1 MSIDTFLFG
10 FAALAFAAI
19 IIHALT
25 SDRSSQRRG
34 QSEKSDD

>member
-25 SDRSSQRRG
+25 SDRSRERRG
-34 QSEKSDD
+34 RDDRSDD